1 MSDKRRPESRSSDS
15 TKKGQTEKRV
25 QLSGSYRA
33 KVGFLSRKTSKASVE
48 VRRAGLD
55 AINRI
60 RDKKSQVGFKT
71 VDQCVTAVVI
81 DLLMLDKERV

>member
-1 MSDKRRPESRSSDS
+1 MS
-15 TKKGQTEKRV
+15 
-25 QLSGSYRA
+25 
-33 KVGFLSRKTSKASVE
+33 KVSVE

-60 RDKKSQVGFKT
+60 SDKKSQVVFKT
-71 VDQCVTAVVI
+71 VDQFVTAVVI